1 MAKRYEQ
8 MVPLIHQIKPR
19 TIVEVGVH
27 RGMRA
32 ALMANAALQHNPVN
46 YIGYD
51 VFDTMGAEFQK
62 AALNGKGEPTEA
74 AARRRLDMVEGKF
87 TYSFVIG
94 DTRDTLHGQDVEADF
109 AFIDG
114 DHRVDAI
121 AGDYAALAGTRCV
134 VLDDYYAFD
143 DNGNIPDLEK
153 YGANQTVEDAR
164 QAGRRV
170 EILPQADGC
179 NCGGKSHLAVI
190 WNDDVRS

>member
-32 ALMANAALQHNPVN
+32 ALMARAALEHGPVK
-46 YIGYD
+46 YVGYD

-94 DTRDTLHGQDVEADF
+94 DTRDTLHGHEVMADF

-121 AGDYAALAGTRCV
+121 AGDYAALASVPCV
-134 VLDDYYAFD
+134 VLDDYYVAD
-143 DNGNIPDLEK
+143 DQGNIPDLTM
-153 YGANQTVEDAR
+153 YGANSIVDAAR
-164 QAGRRV
+164 EAGRRV
-170 EILPQADGC
+170 EVLPAADGC
-179 NCGGKSHLAVI
+179 NVGGKSHLAVV
-190 WNDDVRS
+190 WAC